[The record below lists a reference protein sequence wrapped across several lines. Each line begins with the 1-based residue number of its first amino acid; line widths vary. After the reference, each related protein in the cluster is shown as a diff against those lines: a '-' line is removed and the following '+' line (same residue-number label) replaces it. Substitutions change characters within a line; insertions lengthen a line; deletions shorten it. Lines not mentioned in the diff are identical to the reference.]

1 MGKFAGF
8 LNRLKKVVNYG
19 TKGIKWVKDKWNT
32 FITRPGVGLLNTI
45 IPGSQLLTDALFKL
59 DDKVNQGLDWIIDK
73 TDEKNEKP
81 SVLNPEYYRNDPDII
96 PGHRPIQIIPSQ
108 PSQPIQPIN
117 PSIDRT
123 YFNFN
128 K

>member
-19 TKGIKWVKDKWNT
+19 TKGIKWVKNKWNT
-32 FITRPGVGLLNTI
+32 YITRPGVGLLNTI

-73 TDEKNEKP
+73 TNEKNEKP

-108 PSQPIQPIN
+108 PIK

>member
-59 DDKVNQGLDWIIDK
+59 DDKVNQKLDWIIDK
-73 TDEKNEKP
+73 TNEKQ
-81 SVLNPEYYRNDPDII
+81 RNDTDII

-108 PSQPIQPIN
+108 PSQPIQPIK

>member
-73 TDEKNEKP
+73 TDEINEKP

-96 PGHRPIQIIPSQ
+96 PGHRPIPIQPSQ
-108 PSQPIQPIN
+108 PSQPIK

>member
-1 MGKFAGF
+1 MGKFAGI
-8 LNRLKKVVNYG
+8 LKRLKQLVNYG
-19 TKGIKWVKDKWNT
+19 VKGLKWTKDKWNT
-32 FITRPGVGLLNTI
+32 FITKPGVGLLNTI

-59 DDKVNQGLDWIIDK
+59 DDKVNKGLDWIIDK
-73 TDEKNEKP
+73 TDEKP
-81 SVLNPEYYRNDPDII
+81 SIIKPDIV
-96 PGHRPIQIIPSQ
+96 PGHRPIPIIPS
-108 PSQPIQPIN
+108 QPIN

>member
-73 TDEKNEKP
+73 TNEK
-81 SVLNPEYYRNDPDII
+81 SSINSPEYYRNDPDII
-96 PGHRPIQIIPSQ
+96 PGHRPIPIHPSQ
-108 PSQPIQPIN
+108 PSQPIQPIK

>member
-59 DDKVNQGLDWIIDK
+59 DDKVNQGINWIIDK
-73 TDEKNEKP
+73 KKKKNEKP
-81 SVLNPEYYRNDPDII
+81 SIINPEYYRNDPDII

-108 PSQPIQPIN
+108 PLQPIN

-128 K
+128 Q

>member
-81 SVLNPEYYRNDPDII
+81 SVLNPEYYRNDHDIL
-96 PGHRPIQIIPSQ
+96 PGHRPIPIQPSQ
-108 PSQPIQPIN
+108 PSQPIK

>member
-8 LNRLKKVVNYG
+8 LKRLKKVVNYG
-19 TKGIKWVKDKWNT
+19 TKGIKWVKNKWNT

-45 IPGSQLLTDALFKL
+45 IPGSQLITDALFKL

-73 TDEKNEKP
+73 TNENSKKP
-81 SVLNPEYYRNDPDII
+81 SINPEYYRNDPDII

-108 PSQPIQPIN
+108 PSQPIQPIK

>member
-73 TDEKNEKP
+73 TNEKNEKP
-81 SVLNPEYYRNDPDII
+81 SVLNPEYYRNDHDIL

-108 PSQPIQPIN
+108 PIQPIK

>member
-73 TDEKNEKP
+73 TNEKNEKP
-81 SVLNPEYYRNDPDII
+81 SIINPEYYRNDPDII
-96 PGHRPIQIIPSQ
+96 PGHRPIPIIPSQ
-108 PSQPIQPIN
+108 PTQPIK

>member
-1 MGKFAGF
+1 MGKFAGI
-8 LNRLKKVVNYG
+8 LKRLKQLVNYG
-19 TKGIKWVKDKWNT
+19 VKGLKWTKDKWNT
-32 FITRPGVGLLNTI
+32 FITKPGVGLLNTI

-59 DDKVNQGLDWIIDK
+59 DDKVNKGLDWIIDK
-73 TDEKNEKP
+73 TNEKP
-81 SVLNPEYYRNDPDII
+81 SIINPEYYRNDPDII
-96 PGHRPIQIIPSQ
+96 PGHRPIPIIPLQ
-108 PSQPIQPIN
+108 PSQPIQPIK

>member
-1 MGKFAGF
+1 MKT
-8 LNRLKKVVNYG
+8 LSQLKTLSHHYNYG
-19 TKGIKWVKDKWNT
+19 TKGIKWVKNKWNT

-108 PSQPIQPIN
+108 PSQPIQPIK

>member
-8 LNRLKKVVNYG
+8 LKRLKKVVNYG

-73 TDEKNEKP
+73 TNENQ
-81 SVLNPEYYRNDPDII
+81 VLILNIIEMTLILCLDIDQFKLF
-96 PGHRPIQIIPSQ
+96 HHNHHNQYNLLNHQ
-108 PSQPIQPIN
+108 
-117 PSIDRT
+117 
-123 YFNFN
+123 
-128 K
+128 

>member
-73 TDEKNEKP
+73 TDENSKKP
-81 SVLNPEYYRNDPDII
+81 SIISPEYYRNDPDII

-108 PSQPIQPIN
+108 HIN